1 MCLLCY
7 VCVSLYA
14 FDEARD
20 GDDDDGA
27 LGGDD
32 KMTTKMKRA
41 IGMMNH

>member
-1 MCLLCY
+1 MFALLC

-14 FDEARD
+14 LDEARD
-20 GDDDDGA
+20 GDDGA

-32 KMTTKMKRA
+32 HMTMKMKRA